1 MSKIKTVIIPVAG
14 KGTRFLPVTKTLPK
28 TMFPVVNKPVIHHL
42 IEEAIN
48 ASIENILIVISEEQE
63 IIKDYFDLNSKYYNS
78 LNKEYNE
85 LETLNNLI
93 KNINIKFII
102 QDKPKGLADAI
113 IRCKE
118 YIKEDPFS
126 VILGDDLVISNE
138 SNYGIYDLINSYN
151 KYKASYIGIKEVKLK
166 DTYNYGIIKFKSG
179 SNEIDYMV
187 EKPKSNPPSNFAAV
201 GRYVFTNAIFK
212 YLESLKE
219 NENGEILLTDA
230 INMLIE
236 ESNVYGINFRGER
249 FDIGDHTGYVLANIK
264 YLINNDEAKKNV
276 LDYIKCL

>member
-42 IEEAIN
+42 IEEAKN

-102 QDKPKGLADAI
+102 QDKPNGLGDAI

-118 YIKEDPFS
+118 YIKEDAFS

-151 KYKASYIGIKEVKLK
+151 KNKASYIGIKEVKLK
-166 DTYNYGIIKFKSG
+166 DTYKYGIIKFKSG

-187 EKPKSNPPSNFAAV
+187 EKPKINPPSNFAAV
-201 GRYVFTNAIFK
+201 GRYVFTDAIFK
-212 YLESLKE
+212 YLELLKE

-276 LDYIKCL
+276 LD